1 MLRIA
6 YDPEFYAHPL
16 PEKHRFPMEKYTLLP
31 EQLRYEGTVS
41 GANFF
46 VPEPAS
52 EALVQR
58 VHEAEYLEK
67 LKTQQLSRKEERR
80 TGFPLSPRLVERE
93 LRILGGTLQNVEFA
107 LEYGLSMNIAGGT
120 HHAYAAHGEGFC
132 LLNDMAVAAQWLLDT
147 GKAKQIL
154 ILDLDVHQGN
164 GTAKI
169 FEKEPRIFTFSMHGE
184 KNYPHLKE
192 TSDLDIAL
200 PDNAADEQY
209 LALLQSHLSDI
220 LENFKPDFVFF
231 QSGVDVL
238 EQDKLG
244 RLGLSIQGCRSRDQF
259 VLSTLYGKALPV
271 AVSMGGG
278 YSPRIADIVEAHA
291 NTFRLAQAIYFA

>member
-1 MLRIA
+1 MVSSLYTLTALSLIAAVLRACHEEECSARPTRYVFQNKQYNSRGDFYTRETQPPPRKRVPRKKVCVFMLRIA

-41 GANFF
+41 RANFF

-93 LRILGGTLQNVEFA
+93 FRILGGTLQNVAFA
-107 LEYGLSMNIAGGT
+107 LEHGLSMNIAGGT
-120 HHAYAAHGEGFC
+120 HHAYTAHGEGFC

-147 GKAKQIL
+147 GKAKRIL
-154 ILDLDVHQGN
+154 ILNLDVHQGN
-164 GTAKI
+164 GTAKVLR
-169 FEKEPRIFTFSMHGE
+169 KSRTFSLSVCTV
-184 KNYPHLKE
+184 KKIIRTVKKPP
-192 TSDLDIAL
+192 TWIL
-200 PDNAADEQY
+200 PY
-209 LALLQSHLSDI
+209 LII
-220 LENFKPDFVFF
+220 LPM
-231 QSGVDVL
+231 S
-238 EQDKLG
+238 
-244 RLGLSIQGCRSRDQF
+244 SI
-259 VLSTLYGKALPV
+259 
-271 AVSMGGG
+271 
-278 YSPRIADIVEAHA
+278 
-291 NTFRLAQAIYFA
+291 